1 MPKRIVPLS
10 ELAVKNAKPAAKDY
24 TLYDADGLML
34 LVKTT
39 GGKLWRFKYR
49 FSGFEKRMA
58 METYPE
64 LSLQDAPRNEKY
76 PENKSQWH

>member
-10 ELAVKNAKPAAKDY
+10 DLAVKNAKPAAKDY
-24 TLYDADGLML
+24 TLYDGDGLML

-49 FSGFEKRMA
+49 FNGAFCKMNSL
-58 METYPE
+58 
-64 LSLQDAPRNEKY
+64 LSCMQAAP
-76 PENKSQWH
+76 SDL